1 MDSYQFHFERMSNID
16 LHPLSLPVSRL
27 SPAKSSSSIDQY
39 THHHSKGDSAYSSF
53 SGGSTV
59 PDYPSPF
66 LLDELQSH
74 SLHYTDPKY
83 AKTKYSPNFLQSDS
97 KSMDHLYHSMEAIV
111 QQHNQSS
118 NGCSNI
124 ESPPVPTHPLPPP
137 PPPPPVRLD
146 SFVTTRNLENSRA
159 RQSPEGQFDDISTS
173 QQTGNPKVFGVRAE
187 SSCGHVIS
195 QNCQRDLLKQDLWD
209 KVLEPP
215 KSTGILS
222 RVEHL
227 QQSLSGHSET
237 QRKRSQSAYGG
248 PVSEQQCY
256 VNSVHMPQNMISGN
270 IQHRGEFYFVTG
282 VFKSS
287 EPSVMQSVGDSAS
300 METSSEWS
308 SKAQHRRQ
316 SSPSGPSGRLFFQ
329 EDHKFTFQN
338 EVVEHPSYKSEQTS
352 QGVEDQRVIS
362 RETGRHHSSSH
373 PIFYCGP
380 EDSLVCKKITPATIK
395 EDHSSRLKNDEQMTR
410 NSRQPQLDVPSEKIS
425 KETTPLLYRLT
436 GANRASFT
444 SKFKN
449 NSDCGIETKSPDC
462 GKDKQKARKDGQSS
476 TNSEYHQSEMSKEEQ
491 PNDFSYP
498 CGTLDDSYKKYY
510 KEKLKDA
517 QSKVLRATSFKR
529 KDLQL
534 SWPHR
539 IKQQT
544 NKKLSIIHAG
554 PQSQQSILDN
564 PTPQLHKP
572 QGTEEENIKDFCQEI
587 EKGMEKEMEKPQNIA
602 QPQVPRV
609 GSRKRLTADQK
620 KLSHSEPEKLHQLSD
635 QPAHTTCRSLG
646 NEGEGLLSEGDYGLV
661 AARQKMLETRGR
673 SLSASNFSKS
683 SLKHFQHKALVA
695 YIERKTG
702 QKVAEPQQ
710 PVPHVP
716 NQRNS
721 TAGRLS
727 DLSSR
732 HNSGIAGSKKLYRPL
747 SAGRILDSVSSSVKY
762 AQFITA
768 QSTIHSRQSS
778 SKEESSTAGMSASME
793 SLLDQPEHPEFF
805 RARSTSTPHVFH
817 VRKHQDEF
825 SISHNKDILRF
836 QRKIEEH
843 TVVHHSRT
851 ASVPDDRWA
860 RIIAPRGKSMEE
872 LGVGKI
878 SNPKVLS
885 KSSEQLDQQ
894 QDKQAMSVKEKRISK
909 GQEQMKSML
918 NQSCSPMLSS
928 EEHSDKSQ
936 AGPEKQHS
944 KKPSPTPNSS
954 AVSYSQLNALSS
966 PPDSNEF
973 HSIVSVN
980 HIPSHEDEINMA
992 LHRKG
997 TKNRDDTVV
1006 PISSHPI
1013 ESGEIKRD
1021 IRKEQEVSHQDVSE
1035 ASVSAQD
1042 VSLSLGVTTDPSLWI
1057 STLET
1062 NELEA
1067 NNCRSTETTTI
1078 DQPRN
1083 AVPNP
1088 CNLIEST
1095 PITTVPVIPGVESS
1109 ETPALS
1115 REQNGS
1121 EKEDGS
1127 LVFENKEWKYP
1138 KVKLEWQVLVQEV
1151 VSADQSLA
1159 RSFYPLTNRK
1169 TALMLMEQLL
1179 SEDTLLMEEHYKK
1192 KQEKKV
1198 NNPEKATDS
1207 TEMPEDDKPVN
1218 PLSSLKDDAALS
1230 NSQKDKLCNTEIDI
1244 IEKKRQLIAHIEERL
1259 KSLEEVSST
1268 LQDEEKENVA
1278 RGNAMETLVRE
1289 SCVSAEQERYT
1300 QFIGDLE
1307 RVVSLLLC
1315 LSARLARVQNALRTV
1330 DDNMDTEEK
1339 QSLDNRHRLLC
1350 KQRDDAKDLK
1360 DNLHRREHLV
1370 STFLSKQL
1378 TDTQL
1383 QEYRRFIQTKA
1394 SLLIR
1399 QKDLDEKQR
1408 LGEEQ
1413 LEALLNSIP

>member
-1 MDSYQFHFERMSNID
+1 MDSYHFHFERMSNID

-74 SLHYTDPKY
+74 SLHYTDLKY
-83 AKTKYSPNFLQSDS
+83 AKAKYSPTFLQSDS
-97 KSMDHLYHSMEAIV
+97 KSMDHLYRSMEAIV
-111 QQHNQSS
+111 QQHHQSS

-137 PPPPPVRLD
+137 PPPLRLD

-173 QQTGNPKVFGVRAE
+173 QQTGNPEVFGVRAE
-187 SSCGHVIS
+187 PVYGHVFS
-195 QNCQRDLLKQDLWD
+195 QNCQRDLLKQDLGD
-209 KVLEPP
+209 KVIEPP

-222 RVEHL
+222 RLALQTCQQEHL

-237 QRKRSQSAYGG
+237 QRKRSHSAYGG

-256 VNSVHMPQNMISGN
+256 VNSVHMPQNMISGS
-270 IQHRGEFYFVTG
+270 IQHKGQFYFVTG

-308 SKAQHRRQ
+308 YKAQRRRQ
-316 SSPSGPSGRLFFQ
+316 SCPSGPSGRLFFQ
-329 EDHKFTFQN
+329 EDHNFTFQN

-352 QGVEDQRVIS
+352 QGVEDKRVIS

-380 EDSLVCKKITPATIK
+380 EDSLVGKKITPALIK
-395 EDHSSRLKNDEQMTR
+395 EDHTSRPKNEEQLTR
-410 NSRQPQLDVPSEKIS
+410 NSRRPQLDVPSEKIS
-425 KETTPLLYRLT
+425 KETTPLLYHLT

-449 NSDCGIETKSPDC
+449 NSDCGMEIKSPDC
-462 GKDKQKARKDGQSS
+462 GKGKQKAGKDGQSS
-476 TNSEYHQSEMSKEEQ
+476 NNSEYRQSEMFKEEQ

-544 NKKLSIIHAG
+544 NKKLSVIHAG
-554 PQSQQSILDN
+554 PLSQKSILDN
-564 PTPQLHKP
+564 PTPQVHKP
-572 QGTEEENIKDFCQEI
+572 QGTEEENIKDLGQEI
-587 EKGMEKEMEKPQNIA
+587 EKGMEKEMEKPRNIA
-602 QPQVPRV
+602 QQQVPRV

-635 QPAHTTCRSLG
+635 EPAHMTCHSLG
-646 NEGEGLLSEGDYGLV
+646 NEGEGLLSEGDHGQV
-661 AARQKMLETRGR
+661 AARRKMLETRGR
-673 SLSASNFSKS
+673 ALSASNFSKS
-683 SLKHFQHKALVA
+683 SLKHLQHKALVA
-695 YIERKTG
+695 YMERKTG

-710 PVPHVP
+710 PVPQVP

-721 TAGRLS
+721 TAGLLS
-727 DLSSR
+727 DWSSR
-732 HNSGIAGSKKLYRPL
+732 HNSGIAGSKNLYRPL

-768 QSTIHSRQSS
+768 QSSIHSRQSS
-778 SKEESSTAGMSASME
+778 SREESPTAGKSASVE
-793 SLLDQPEHPEFF
+793 SLLDQPEQPEFF

-825 SISHNKDILRF
+825 STSHNKDILSF
-836 QRKIEEH
+836 QRKVEED

-860 RIIAPRGKSMEE
+860 RMITPRGKSMEE

-894 QDKQAMSVKEKRISK
+894 QNKQAMSVKEKRISK
-909 GQEQMKSML
+909 GQKHMESML

-936 AGPEKQHS
+936 AGPEKQLS
-944 KKPSPTPNSS
+944 KQPSPTPDSS
-954 AVSYSQLNALSS
+954 AVSYSQLRALSS

-980 HIPSHEDEINMA
+980 HIPSREDEINMA
-992 LHRKG
+992 VRRKG

-1006 PISSHPI
+1006 PMSSHPI
-1013 ESGEIKRD
+1013 VSGEIKRD
-1021 IRKEQEVSHQDVSE
+1021 IRKEQEVSPQDVSE
-1035 ASVSAQD
+1035 APVSAQE

-1057 STLET
+1057 STPET
-1062 NELEA
+1062 NETEA
-1067 NNCRSTETTTI
+1067 NNCRSTETATI
-1078 DQPRN
+1078 DEPRN
-1083 AVPNP
+1083 AVPTP
-1088 CNLIEST
+1088 CSLIEST
-1095 PITTVPVIPGVESS
+1095 PITTVPVILGVESS
-1109 ETPALS
+1109 ETTALS
-1115 REQNGS
+1115 R
-1121 EKEDGS
+1121 EDGS
-1127 LVFENKEWKYP
+1127 LVFESKEWKDP
-1138 KVKLEWQVLVQEV
+1138 KVKLEWEVLVQEV

-1159 RSFYPLTNRK
+1159 RSLYPLTNRK

-1198 NNPEKATDS
+1198 NNPEKSAHS
-1207 TEMPEDDKPVN
+1207 TETPEDDKPAN

-1230 NSQKDKLCNTEIDI
+1230 NNQKDKLCNTEIDI
-1244 IEKKRQLIAHIEERL
+1244 IEKKVGEH
-1259 KSLEEVSST
+1259 
-1268 LQDEEKENVA
+1268 
-1278 RGNAMETLVRE
+1278 
-1289 SCVSAEQERYT
+1289 
-1300 QFIGDLE
+1300 
-1307 RVVSLLLC
+1307 
-1315 LSARLARVQNALRTV
+1315 LARDLRPFLHTESLQFKFRGLCWWTHLFSSPHKCSMGFMSEDWDGHGRTLILWSVNHFCV
-1330 DDNMDTEEK
+1330 DFDVCFG
-1339 QSLDNRHRLLC
+1339 SLSC
-1350 KQRDDAKDLK
+1350 WKIQPGPI
-1360 DNLHRREHLV
+1360 V
-1370 STFLSKQL
+1370 SFLA
-1378 TDTQL
+1378 
-1383 QEYRRFIQTKA
+1383 EAVRF
-1394 SLLIR
+1394 
-1399 QKDLDEKQR
+1399 
-1408 LGEEQ
+1408 
-1413 LEALLNSIP
+1413 